1 MVLMRAID
9 LSERMSSGIEIGD
22 SIIPLLQKVLTER
35 VSTVRDLVPGI
46 DRKIDEFA
54 NKVDGIITDWL
65 GEIEDQ
71 IQNPVDSNIYTTDWE
86 KDLWMT
92 ETWCTKLVANLG
104 NYRLS
109 KWVDDNKCFFL
120 VGGHDK
126 QWVKTFES
134 KVMVHIQLNPQSKV
148 EMIYVGSNM
157 KVASMI
163 GDDGNDSNI
172 VGHPAL
178 SWLFWARIRSMF
190 MSRIKFLQETHCDE
204 ECDEILRRLE
214 KLLAYEANDLVV
226 NEWAMLCNG
235 NKIVVCDVGDKML
248 KVMNE
253 YDKWKENAIA
263 KGFDQAFKDH
273 HGMLDSAHTSKKY
286 HSCAFEFPSNFDSVR
301 ENVKLC
307 SLKEQ
312 SLLLLISPNLNI
324 DIFMLAILK
333 GVQEVTKVCIV
344 WIPIFDYLEL
354 WAIKQMEELY
364 GMLAKVFEWVSVI
377 NPHKSVASCFVRFVK
392 EKWFPTF
399 QIGGDPIIVSLDRH
413 GRIVHHN
420 AMYMI
425 FMRALG
431 IFQGIETGVEIGES
445 IIPSLQNMLKERTL
459 AVRSV
464 MPDIDRKLDQIV
476 GNMERV
482 MIEGLDEIG
491 KQIQNLAID
500 DENELCILIGGN
512 NIKWVKTFLSS
523 VLSQICFNPLQRFE
537 VETIYV
543 GSNMKVASML
553 DDEVKMFTKPNE
565 FQNLLLSRIFW
576 SRLQNLFLSRM
587 KFLDETHGDEESD
600 EIAKGLKLLL
610 AYEGNG
616 LGVDGWAML
625 CKGNEIV
632 VCDLGEKMLTVVN
645 EYEKWKES
653 AIAKGFDNAFKD
665 FHHML
670 GSTSTSQHHPCCT
683 LEYPSNFDKTP
694 KNVKCPQCCRNMQ
707 KLIAFRAIMFR
718 KNSSVELST
727 LKQGI
732 LISPEEKREHQKGVD
747 SRTEACLHELSSLQR
762 YGGDHHCRPPCISEQ
777 TPPQS
782 SHQATCLPP
791 LHHYGGR

>member
-1 MVLMRAID
+1 
-9 LSERMSSGIEIGD
+9 
-22 SIIPLLQKVLTER
+22 
-35 VSTVRDLVPGI
+35 
-46 DRKIDEFA
+46 
-54 NKVDGIITDWL
+54 
-65 GEIEDQ
+65 
-71 IQNPVDSNIYTTDWE
+71 
-86 KDLWMT
+86 
-92 ETWCTKLVANLG
+92 
-104 NYRLS
+104 
-109 KWVDDNKCFFL
+109 
-120 VGGHDK
+120 
-126 QWVKTFES
+126 
-134 KVMVHIQLNPQSKV
+134 
-148 EMIYVGSNM
+148 MIYVGSNM

-163 GDDGNDSNI
+163 AHEDNDSNI

-178 SWLFWARIRSMF
+178 SWLFWARLRSMF
-190 MSRIKFLQETHCDE
+190 MSRIKFLQETHCHE

-273 HGMLDSAHTSKKY
+273 HGMLDSTYTSQQY
-286 HSCAFEFPSNFDSVR
+286 HSCAFEFPSNFHSVR
-301 ENVKLC
+301 ENVKLS

-324 DIFMLAILK
+324 DIFMLVMLK
-333 GVQEVTKVCIV
+333 GVQELTKVRIV

-354 WAIKQMEELY
+354 WAIKQMEEVY
-364 GMLAKVFEWVSVI
+364 EMLAKGLECVSVI
-377 NPHKSVASCFVRFVK
+377 NPQKSVSSCFVRFVK

-399 QIGGDPIIVSLDRH
+399 QIGGDAIIVSLDRH

-425 FMRALG
+425 LMRAGELS
-431 IFQGIETGVEIGES
+431 QGIETGVEIGES

-491 KQIQNLAID
+491 KQIQNLAIYTNIFTSEMETHQWKIQTWCQSLVLGAIESKAD
-500 DENELCILIGGN
+500 KFYDENELCILIGGN

-523 VLSQICFNPLQRFE
+523 VSSQICFNPLQRFE
-537 VETIYV
+537 VEMAYV

-553 DDEVKMFTKPNE
+553 DDEVIKMFTEQNE
-565 FQNLLLSRIFW
+565 FQNLFLSRTFW

-632 VCDLGEKMLTVVN
+632 VCDLGEKMLTVIN

-694 KNVKCPQCCRNMQ
+694 KNVECPQSKARRSSPADGIEWDVLIFSRIAMLGSSGINLR
-707 KLIAFRAIMFR
+707 KL
-718 KNSSVELST
+718 SLLSLT
-727 LKQGI
+727 FTFFLF
-732 LISPEEKREHQKGVD
+732 
-747 SRTEACLHELSSLQR
+747 
-762 YGGDHHCRPPCISEQ
+762 YN
-777 TPPQS
+777 
-782 SHQATCLPP
+782 
-791 LHHYGGR
+791 